1 MRCVESAHVQVL
13 FTVAVEVH
21 GGRAVVAAVAAAHRR
36 PLLEGDLLD
45 QDGLGGG
52 DERGLLLVTVDL
64 LHHRHLSH
72 LEEHNITTMTLIDEW
87 HYLAWQCVVLA
98 ADQAGIERCEAFK

>member
-1 MRCVESAHVQVL
+1 MKGFKVWLMGCVEGAHVQVL

-45 QDGLGGG
+45 KDGLGGG

-72 LEEHNITTMTLIDEW
+72 LGEHNITTMTL
-87 HYLAWQCVVLA
+87 VLMI
-98 ADQAGIERCEAFK
+98 QIIIMVMINFVI